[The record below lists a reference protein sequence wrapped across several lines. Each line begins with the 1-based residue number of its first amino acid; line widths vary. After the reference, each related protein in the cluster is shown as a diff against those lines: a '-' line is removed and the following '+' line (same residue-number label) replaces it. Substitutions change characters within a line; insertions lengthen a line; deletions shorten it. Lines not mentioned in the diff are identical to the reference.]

1 MTGLLDKEE
10 YKSLK
15 NSYHADISR
24 LKEAASKL
32 REEMD
37 AVKGSSHDR
46 LRWIQ
51 HFKRFSGM
59 EEIDRRAVIALIQ
72 SIRVLEKDDLQI
84 TFRYQMEYQAV
95 VERLSA
101 HAAAPLPGQNTRG
114 KEAV

>member
-1 MTGLLDKEE
+1 
-10 YKSLK
+10 
-15 NSYHADISR
+15 
-24 LKEAASKL
+24 
-32 REEMD
+32 
-37 AVKGSSHDR
+37 
-46 LRWIQ
+46 
-51 HFKRFSGM
+51 M